1 MRSLIISLALI
12 LSFLG
17 PVWAQAPEPFVGAF
31 ISEDLWNNYSDNV
44 HRFDVKW
51 SASNWRDFDKFL
63 KRVVQ
68 EAAGRQIVLDLSIH
82 GLGKDLPLCAVG
94 DDKRSYLATF
104 GGVINHI
111 EKYIPDAQLK
121 AVIAENCYGAETYHG
136 SINPPLNYVNN
147 SKGCLLESR
156 TKGNPKFIVYG
167 FTNMR
172 NTPPCGYE
180 QYVHNQFVTL
190 EDIRKYKDL
199 APLHLDECSE
209 VIAKDL
215 QRMILA
221 RLLFKLDGIERII
234 LLRK

>member
-1 MRSLIISLALI
+1 
-12 LSFLG
+12 
-17 PVWAQAPEPFVGAF
+17 
-31 ISEDLWNNYSDNV
+31 
-44 HRFDVKW
+44 
-51 SASNWRDFDKFL
+51 
-63 KRVVQ
+63 
-68 EAAGRQIVLDLSIH
+68 
-82 GLGKDLPLCAVG
+82 
-94 DDKRSYLATF
+94 
-104 GGVINHI
+104 
-111 EKYIPDAQLK
+111 
-121 AVIAENCYGAETYHG
+121 
-136 SINPPLNYVNN
+136 
-147 SKGCLLESR
+147 
-156 TKGNPKFIVYG
+156 
-167 FTNMR
+167 MR